1 MARKLNIAMVLALLV
16 ALAAGLA
23 ASPASAERKRPP
35 GKKAQHIKSQLQKR
49 LETRGLE
56 NVDIRRCLIDER
68 KVRGKTAVN
77 CTWYAEGIL
86 PGPQPYRCHGDS
98 LHGKLSTGRVGFI
111 RISTC
116 SNKAPVQI
124 PVAPEP
130 ITRAPVRLQRR
141 VAHRERLAPRHLRS
155 APAGLTRAPASSG
168 RPSSPAAATYDWG
181 DLRPA
186 LPEPDLARDHAAVDV
201 CTAPCFAQENPCNCQ
216 NKTRPSPEFYDEMGD
231 FAAAAVKRYP
241 LIGGIEV
248 WNEPNAGK
256 YWGGQ
261 PEPDL
266 YADMFKKVQETVEK
280 ADPDMPVLFGSLS
293 PHAESDAT
301 TVAAAEFLAQG
312 YDLGAVQMSDGIS
325 THPYPGT
332 GPGRGPRPAVLEA
345 PRRPLG
351 GDAPRARHRAAPVDH
366 GGRASP
372 PSAPAPS
379 RPTSR
384 PQALAQI
391 YDAARRIPQIKTLI
405 FHRFRDAQGDNEF
418 EPGYG
423 SVDNSGNA
431 EAGLLRD
438 RRHSRPHRLLRPPR
452 LSRGCRGPRPAS
464 ASSPGASWS
473 APCRGTCGCPCSDP
487 SG

>member
-35 GKKAQHIKSQLQKR
+35 GKKAQHIKAQLQKR

-130 ITRAPVRLQRR
+130 IHEPLFGYNDEWHTASASLLDTYDRLQPDFARSGLEWQA
-141 VAHRERLAPRHLRS
+141 VEPHRGEFQW
-155 APAGLTRAPASSG
+155 G
-168 RPSSPAAATYDWG
+168 TYDR
-181 DLRPA
+181 LYQN
-186 LPEPDLARDHAAVDV
+186 LLARGITPLWHVW
-201 CTAPCFAQENPCNCQ
+201 TAPCFAQENPSNCQ
-216 NKTRPSPEFYDEMGD
+216 NKTRPSPQFYDEMGD

-241 LIGGIEV
+241 LLGGIEV

-266 YADMFKKVQETVEK
+266 YADMFKTVQEKIEK
-280 ADPDMPVLFGSLS
+280 ADPDMPVLFGALS
-293 PHAESDAT
+293 PHAESDPS

-312 YDLGAVQMSDGIS
+312 YDLGAVQKSDGIS

-332 GPGRGPRPAVLEA
+332 GPGEDPVQPFTKRLGDLWEVMLLE
-345 PRRPLG
+345 RDTERPLWITEVG
-351 GDAPRARHRAAPVDH
+351 VSTFGTRAF
-366 GGRASP
+366 SP
-372 PSAPAPS
+372 DE
-379 RPTSR
+379 
-384 PQALAQI
+384 QAQVLAQI
-391 YDAARRIPQIKTLI
+391 YDTARRIPQIKTLI
-405 FHRFRDAQGDNEF
+405 YHRFRDAQGDNEF

-423 SVDNSGNA
+423 SVDNGGNPKPA
-431 EAGLLRD
+431 YCAIGATRGLTV
-438 RRHSRPHRLLRPPR
+438 
-452 LSRGCRGPRPAS
+452 C
-464 ASSPGASWS
+464 
-473 APCRGTCGCPCSDP
+473 
-487 SG
+487 